1 MGNRGDQRL
10 SKELAQA
17 GRRTRRQVGQED
29 GHSEW
34 MEVRDLKFCSFDLS
48 RLKVK
53 PSAESKAD
61 GFGV

>member
-1 MGNRGDQRL
+1 M
-10 SKELAQA
+10 
-17 GRRTRRQVGQED
+17 
-29 GHSEW
+29 
-34 MEVRDLKFCSFDLS
+34 RDLKFCGFDLS